1 MQGRGERERERDI
14 TRKREGE
21 REGEGGR
28 EAERESKWWAKGAP
42 QSSLCHGGL
51 RGKHIAEVS
60 QVTPV
65 SLSEEAI

>member
-1 MQGRGERERERDI
+1 MAGDARQGRA
-14 TRKREGE
+14 REGE
-21 REGEGGR
+21 RHNEKEGGGEGGR